1 RVQHEIDRHE
11 DGPYACD
18 RKTYGGKRMRVSRQD
33 RNPIALRDAS
43 VEQGVSD
50 SMADAIELG
59 IRPPNIAANDRV
71 LVRDA
76 PGRAPENFADVL
88 LPDHVG
94 GRSLI
99 AHCCLLLVCALGLF
113 SADYPPFDGRPRDSD
128 LGPTGET
135 LSEYRNRPGRG
146 APVLRRVQLT

>member
-1 RVQHEIDRHE
+1 
-11 DGPYACD
+11 
-18 RKTYGGKRMRVSRQD
+18 
-33 RNPIALRDAS
+33 IALRDAS
-43 VEQGVSD
+43 VEQGASD

-94 GRSLI
+94 SRSI
-99 AHCCLLLVCALGLF
+99 VHCCLLLALHALV
-113 SADYPPFDGRPRDSD
+113 AVAAP
-128 LGPTGET
+128 PTGET
-135 LSEYRNRPGRG
+135 YRNTGTVPD
-146 APVLRRVQLT
+146 AVRRSSAASSCRRSSAMRRSPSTSAAAVVWTE